1 MTFNEKMT
9 DIKESNM
16 SLLFLV
22 IPTILVIIGIIL
34 FQYPLEKEIKLL
46 LPIPLF
52 GSLILL
58 GVGGFLRK
66 ENLASKLKMTGWI
79 IFGFYWSTQPNTLYY
94 GEEGDIFNACA
105 CIIGVFVLFY
115 MAYHEWLSV
124 RRKEYV
130 ECLSWI
136 AGASSLAGFIYFIF
150 ELTPLALW
158 LREVVA
164 VHSGWLLNIFTGGVT
179 VDGLFILYD
188 GAVIYIIFACTAVQ
202 SMVIFVG
209 MILPLKNVGI
219 KRRIIGLLVT
229 VLPVYFLNLVRNA
242 LIVYLVSIKGNDFFP
257 TAHNVIGKG
266 GSLLALIILLFI
278 VIKIVPEV
286 FDEITSLTEL
296 PKRNGP
302 IEKVIT
308 KYVWRTK

>member
-9 DIKESNM
+9 EIKEDNT

-22 IPTILVIIGIIL
+22 IPTILVITGIIF
-34 FQYPLEKEIKLL
+34 FQHPLEEEIKLL
-46 LPIPLF
+46 LPMPLF

-58 GVGGFLRK
+58 GIGGFLRK
-66 ENLASKLKMTGWI
+66 ENLASKLKMTGWM

-94 GEEGDIFNACA
+94 GEEGDIVNACI

-124 RRKEYV
+124 KRKEYV
-130 ECLSWI
+130 ECLNWI

-158 LREVVA
+158 LRGVVA
-164 VHSGWLLNIFTGGVT
+164 AQSGWLLNIFTGGVT
-179 VDGLFILYD
+179 VDGLFISYD